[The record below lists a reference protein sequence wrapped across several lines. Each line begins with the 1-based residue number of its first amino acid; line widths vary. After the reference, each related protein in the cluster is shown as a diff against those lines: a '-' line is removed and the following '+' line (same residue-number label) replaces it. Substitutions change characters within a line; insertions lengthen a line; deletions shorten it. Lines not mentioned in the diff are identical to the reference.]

1 MSYFVLNDFPKE
13 KPRGMAKPRTLNSE
27 RVRNRSELIGVE
39 AEAIANDNAGGNFIH
54 KKLSPEERTS
64 PRVHAASLAAKN
76 ASHDIFGP
84 PISPPRPPRRQPIS
98 DEAIHHIYPA
108 PCNKIG
114 DAQDQMARA
123 PTMVEKMV
131 NEENII
137 PIRKESPNRFALK
150 PVEQA
155 DFGNKTMPGF
165 KGMGQQCGPE
175 RPKGLATK
183 VTDFSDFTPDLPGR
197 SKPLSPR
204 HRQAEVY
211 NPINGQKSPYYGK
224 DMQK

>member
-13 KPRGMAKPRTLNSE
+13 KPRGTAKPRVLNAE
-27 RVRNRSELIGVE
+27 RVRNRSELIDVE
-39 AEAIANDNAGGNFIH
+39 AEVIANDNAQGDFIH

-84 PISPPRPPRRQPIS
+84 PIPATRPSRRHPLPEEVIN
-98 DEAIHHIYPA
+98 HIYPP
-108 PCNKIG
+108 PCNKIEE
-114 DAQDQMARA
+114 AQERMARS
-123 PTMVEKMV
+123 PNMVEKMV
-131 NEENII
+131 NEENVIN
-137 PIRKESPNRFALK
+137 IRKESPNRIALK
-150 PVEQA
+150 PVEQV
-155 DFGNKTMPGF
+155 DYKNSTLPGF

-183 VTDFSDFTPDLPGR
+183 ITDFSDFTPELPGR

-204 HRQAEVY
+204 HRQADVY

-224 DMQK
+224 K